1 MYGYMM
7 YNYLH
12 PQMDIQNTL
21 KNKLWKIYVDFE
33 ISNLCPSVSNTD
45 CFTGNTQKGVKHRSS
60 YGYLVYLPPQN
71 SEYVSVI

>member
-1 MYGYMM
+1 M
-7 YNYLH
+7 
-12 PQMDIQNTL
+12 
-21 KNKLWKIYVDFE
+21 DFE

-60 YGYLVYLPPQN
+60 YGYLVYLLPKN